1 MASNLMLKIKEKRMK
16 EPANE
21 SKWRRHIG
29 TLSDALGVN
38 RPEFTDYKKNLEY
51 RQQNFRI
58 IYGGLKRDEQSRS
71 PANSKLSLAAK
82 EAEMNATF

>member
-1 MASNLMLKIKEKRMK
+1 MASNLMLKVKEKKMK
-16 EPANE
+16 QPANVG
-21 SKWRRHIG
+21 KWRRHIG

-51 RQQNFRI
+51 RQQSFRN
-58 IYGGLKRDEQSRS
+58 IYGKLKRDEQSQS
-71 PANSKLSLAAK
+71 PTNSKLSHAIK